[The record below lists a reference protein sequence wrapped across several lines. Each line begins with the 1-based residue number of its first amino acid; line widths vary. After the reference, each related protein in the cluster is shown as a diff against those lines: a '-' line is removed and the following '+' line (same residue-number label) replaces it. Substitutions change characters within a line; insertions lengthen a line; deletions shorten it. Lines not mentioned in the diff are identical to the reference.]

1 MRRTLLLL
9 VTMTFGVGGL
19 LGGCGSTKT
28 TTVTVSNA
36 PQSATSTT
44 STQRATSTTS
54 TSTPT
59 ASTPIQTTTN
69 GGAAAPS
76 TTRTET
82 APAFT
87 HQETSSSEG
96 TAGAAAIVRSHG
108 YTPNNTSEYH
118 PTQTLSVLIGTR
130 TGSSDGYGQQAFF
143 FLGGKYIGTDTKEPS
158 ATVKVISQSDTKITL
173 AYPLYH
179 KSDPL
184 SSPSGGQTNVTFE
197 LNDGKLTPTGPIP
210 PANSSSALSRN

>member
-1 MRRTLLLL
+1 MPLL
-9 VTMTFGVGGL
+9 VTMIFGVGGL

-28 TTVTVSNA
+28 TTVTVSSA
-36 PQSATSTT
+36 PQASTSTT
-44 STQRATSTTS
+44 STQRTTSTTS

-59 ASTPIQTTTN
+59 ATTPVQTTTN
-69 GGAAAPS
+69 GATAAPS

-87 HQETSSSEG
+87 QHETSGSEG
-96 TAGAAAIVRSHG
+96 VASAAEVVRSHG

-130 TGSSDGYGQQAFF
+130 TESSDGYGQQAFF

-158 ATVKVISQSDTKITL
+158 ASVKVISQSDTKITL
-173 AYPLYH
+173 AYSLYR
-179 KSDPL
+179 KNDPL
-184 SSPSGGQTNVTFE
+184 SSPSGGQANVTFE
-197 LNDGKLTPTGPIP
+197 LDDGKLTPTGPIP
-210 PANSSSALSRN
+210 PANSSSGLSRN